1 MQLKLYILDR
11 YQTLAVPGLRMSLSA
26 NLPVPDLSASLQHS
40 KFHACAMTTPET
52 GYQTSLTMPLSRA
65 QHGHQLQTWP
75 STQSWIHG
83 RESVPMLAI
92 SLLHQYQHQ
101 TSILQPRRQ
110 YSHRPLPYLQL
121 LPPQLLPQQPPH
133 LSKRILVVQL
143 GALF

>member
-11 YQTLAVPGLRMSLSA
+11 YQTLAVLGLRMSLSA
-26 NLPVPDLSASLQHS
+26 NLPVPDLSASLQRS
-40 KFHACAMTTPET
+40 KFHACAMTARET
-52 GYQTSLTMPLSRA
+52 GYQISSTMLLMCAPPG
-65 QHGHQLQTWP
+65 QQLQTWP
-75 STQSWIHG
+75 ITQSWIHG

-110 YSHRPLPYLQL
+110 YSHRPLPHLQL
-121 LPPQLLPQQPPH
+121 LPPQLLPQQLPH
-133 LSKRILVVQL
+133 LSKRILVVQF